1 MGRSSENQAVLHV
14 FQTEME
20 GKHNFYNFCI
30 TSSPIS
36 KKKFH
41 IMYQFK
47 GRIMIYFSLLFVLE
61 YNSAITIKENINLGN
76 LGNNS
81 GTYISEGNNN

>member
-1 MGRSSENQAVLHV
+1 
-14 FQTEME
+14 
-20 GKHNFYNFCI
+20 
-30 TSSPIS
+30 
-36 KKKFH
+36 
-41 IMYQFK
+41 MYQFK